1 MARAPRG
8 YRRAASATNA
18 GAKVDLS
25 GPFFAPDADK
35 RMGQNIRAMLQAVA
49 DEGDRAVTARSPRHT
64 GDLAA
69 GIVGRVASE
78 RGRPWMLTAVI
89 SATHVYPWRNKGA
102 RGFVGRSEAEYRG
115 GKAEARYRMFR
126 AVTYQLRA
134 SRAVLAANLTEGL
147 EG

>member
-8 YRRAASATNA
+8 YRRAATATNA

-25 GPFFAPDADK
+25 GPFFEPDADK
-35 RMGQNIRAMLQAVA
+35 RLGQNIRAMLQAVA
-49 DEGDRAVTARSPRHT
+49 DEGEATVRDRSPRKS
-64 GDLAA
+64 GAFAA
-69 GIVGRVASE
+69 GVMGRVASE
-78 RGRPWMLTAVI
+78 KGRPWMLTAVI
-89 SATHVYPWRNKGA
+89 SQTHIYPWRNKGQ

-134 SRAVLAANLTEGL
+134 SRAVLGANLTKGL
-147 EG
+147 E